1 MPNAAVAAPQPPL
14 PLFGYT
20 RLGGG
25 ATGKKQDLCYYVDA
39 QCLILVK
46 TTIILYTMQ
55 AFILLKR
62 TSNDI
67 LHMDK
72 LCKWSS

>member
-1 MPNAAVAAPQPPL
+1 MPNAAAVAATTVL
-14 PLFGYT
+14 VHA
-20 RLGGG
+20 RLGGGG

-55 AFILLKR
+55 VFILLKHI
-62 TSNDI
+62 N
-67 LHMDK
+67 
-72 LCKWSS
+72 